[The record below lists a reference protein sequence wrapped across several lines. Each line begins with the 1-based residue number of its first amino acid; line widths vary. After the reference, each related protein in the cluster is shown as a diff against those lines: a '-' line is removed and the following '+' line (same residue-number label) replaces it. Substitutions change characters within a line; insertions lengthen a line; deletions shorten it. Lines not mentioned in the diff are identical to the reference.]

1 MKNGKKIISALIAIA
16 VMLTCTFVAPVM
28 AAEGTDAVS
37 LSADTKTI
45 VEMENY
51 VSKLSVAMKSKTG
64 DETIAVSALRQG
76 VAAMKGILYSGDG
89 YMQIDNNDKLTGYN
103 NVSSEASFEF
113 KVNAERTGTYEMA
126 WVAVNHA
133 NFSTYKIYVD
143 DTEQQTDVACTYV
156 AKGVDIANAKNTW
169 FDEWRSNMV
178 YEYKKP
184 VYLEAGQH
192 TIKVQLSEL
201 SSGRIR
207 QEFDYFSFEPL
218 IVNKKDEIRYE
229 LENYLDSFEVELNGS
244 TSVKPGNGAY
254 AKWLGKLYSGT
265 GYMNIDTNGKTHKNE
280 KESFDVNVQIPEDG
294 IYDIEW
300 VAYNPSAINSS
311 ALDVKIDD
319 GVGLISTATATK
331 KAVSASSYATEPK
344 NVSDCWFDE
353 YRTGSMVNQYNK
365 VLYLTQGSHKVTF
378 ELTQYSATRYR
389 QAIDYIGFTPI
400 KSTVSYDKKTRIE
413 AENYAELCRVTKTDG
428 TVSTA
433 TKRTISGDL
442 ASGESWLKLEI
453 AADGNNPA
461 YAYIT
466 IPFDTEKS
474 GIYNVEYVIQGD
486 LGTDGIYLDSIESK
500 NLKPTNSTKTS
511 KVENKNYFE
520 YWPQATAFTIKDL
533 YITAGSHE
541 LILTVKKDEK
551 NRLRECLDYV
561 EFTPNTAIIQIDN
574 TLRATVVYNTAKT
587 GKTVLAV
594 YDDSGKLVNV
604 DVVDVNASNSAEFE
618 IVNFKLETAAGKS
631 KIIFVDNFEDL
642 TPDGAA
648 IEFVFSEGKWTTND

>member
-1 MKNGKKIISALIAIA
+1 
-16 VMLTCTFVAPVM
+16 
-28 AAEGTDAVS
+28 
-37 LSADTKTI
+37 
-45 VEMENY
+45 
-51 VSKLSVAMKSKTG
+51 
-64 DETIAVSALRQG
+64 
-76 VAAMKGILYSGDG
+76 
-89 YMQIDNNDKLTGYN
+89 
-103 NVSSEASFEF
+103 
-113 KVNAERTGTYEMA
+113 
-126 WVAVNHA
+126 
-133 NFSTYKIYVD
+133 
-143 DTEQQTDVACTYV
+143 
-156 AKGVDIANAKNTW
+156 
-169 FDEWRSNMV
+169 
-178 YEYKKP
+178 
-184 VYLEAGQH
+184 
-192 TIKVQLSEL
+192 
-201 SSGRIR
+201 
-207 QEFDYFSFEPL
+207 
-218 IVNKKDEIRYE
+218 
-229 LENYLDSFEVELNGS
+229 
-244 TSVKPGNGAY
+244 
-254 AKWLGKLYSGT
+254 
-265 GYMNIDTNGKTHKNE
+265 
-280 KESFDVNVQIPEDG
+280 
-294 IYDIEW
+294 
-300 VAYNPSAINSS
+300 
-311 ALDVKIDD
+311 
-319 GVGLISTATATK
+319 
-331 KAVSASSYATEPK
+331 
-344 NVSDCWFDE
+344 
-353 YRTGSMVNQYNK
+353 MVNQYNK